1 MRGRGLR
8 TVIGPPYR
16 WVVTEKV
23 NKEMP
28 TMGNS
33 ATPNAP
39 KKPRAEWLSWVG
51 FLLMLVVFGGVVFG
65 GQLDAMTV
73 ETVHC
78 VVVSAEPDTASGG
91 SRGSASTPAVLIE
104 TSNCGRLDI
113 SRGVTFDGRQ
123 KLASSFEVGAEYE
136 FDIGWFSRVIM
147 KYVFRGSQA
156 VQGYRLL
163 E

>member
-1 MRGRGLR
+1 
-8 TVIGPPYR
+8 
-16 WVVTEKV
+16 VVTEKV

-73 ETVHC
+73 ETVRC

-156 VQGYRLL
+156 VQGYRLV